1 MHQRGRLGILTVLAA
16 KNRADFSYLQ
26 TALDMTRGNLG
37 KHLEALADASLVSFT
52 SRRDM
57 STGEHER
64 GSASPNR
71 DDEPSPSRCQRCV
84 TCIINMND
92 PTSTRTPRDPCMCE
106 HGALNSKS
114 LIADGRPHPDRDRTW
129 AGSGDIHRSST

>member
-1 MHQRGRLGILTVLAA
+1 LGILTVLAA

-37 KHLEALADASLVSFT
+37 KHLEALADASLIHVEKGYVD
-52 SRRDM
+52 RRARTRISITKPGRRALAIEM
-57 STGEHER
+57 SALRDLHHQYER
-64 GSASPNR
+64 P
-71 DDEPSPSRCQRCV
+71 D
-84 TCIINMND
+84 
-92 PTSTRTPRDPCMCE
+92 STRTPRDPCMCE